1 VSYVKKIDLDEIKEL
16 NILNKLAQ
24 ALATSLDLNTIL
36 DVALDET
43 MRNLKVN
50 NGGIYLFDAATR
62 KLTLQVQHNLT
73 DAFIKAKS
81 VVGPGEGCTGTAF
94 NTREIF
100 SGFGTS
106 QKNFICLDAKAL
118 MGIDCLAAAPILFKN
133 QVIGVLE
140 LFAPVD
146 RKLKKHEIDL
156 LDSICSQIGV
166 AVANANSHEALKHA
180 LKSSRLLLEAS
191 ETIVS
196 SLKINEILERLIVLT
211 SELTHISRA
220 AIWLYQPENHK
231 LVLSHDFERLK
242 SGYELNL
249 KLNGPF
255 QQVLRKGEVL
265 LIDNF
270 ADSAPEFIELAEIFS
285 IKSLLA
291 IPIDIH
297 GAALGIMT
305 LDKPGI
311 KHSFSQPEIEMA
323 QGIARQ
329 AAIAIANA
337 KAFAA
342 QQAIAETLQQFF
354 MTLEKPK
361 FPEIELGVEYKSA
374 SVGALVGGD
383 FYDFINLGDSFA
395 FVVGDVSGK
404 GIEASTLTGIVKNT
418 LRALTFAGLTL
429 DEVMLKTNN
438 LIISQIGKNQFVTLF
453 FGLLHIE
460 TGNLQYC
467 NAGHPAALHYNA
479 KKNSIDHLAGS
490 NPPIGI
496 FVGQKYK
503 SRYTKLRP
511 HDYLLTYTDGVIE
524 ARHDQRLFGE
534 KKLERLFLK
543 YIDNKPQKI
552 ASNIFRDVDN
562 FNRHLLV
569 DDIAIVV
576 LGFKGAM

>member
-1 VSYVKKIDLDEIKEL
+1 MDKVKLDKVKEL

-43 MRNLKVN
+43 MSNLRVN
-50 NGGIYLFDAATR
+50 NGGIYLFNTETR

-94 NTREIF
+94 NTKKIF
-100 SGFGTS
+100 SGFNTP
-106 QKNFICLDAKAL
+106 QKNFICLDAKVL
-118 MGIDCLAAAPILFKN
+118 MGIDCLAAAPIIYKD

-146 RKLKKHEIDL
+146 RKLGRNELDL
-156 LDSICSQIGV
+156 LDSICSQVGV
-166 AVANANSHEALKHA
+166 AIANANSHQALKHA
-180 LKSSRLLLEAS
+180 LKSTRLLLEAS
-191 ETIVS
+191 ETLVS
-196 SLKINEILERLIVLT
+196 SLKLNEILKRLIHLT

-220 AIWLYQPENHK
+220 AIWLYHPKNHS
-231 LVLSHDFERLK
+231 LILSHDFESLN
-242 SGYELNL
+242 SGYALNL
-249 KLNGPF
+249 NAAGPL
-255 QQVLRKGEVL
+255 QKIIRKGKALKV
-265 LIDNF
+265 DDF
-270 ADSAPEFIELAEIFS
+270 SQSAKEFIELADRLAL
-285 IKSLLA
+285 KSLLA
-291 IPIDIH
+291 IPIVIR
-297 GAALGIMT
+297 GRTLGLMT

-311 KHSFSQPEIEMA
+311 KHSFSREEIAMA

-329 AAIAIANA
+329 AAIAIENANA
-337 KAFAA
+337 FKA
-342 QQAIAETLQQFF
+342 QQVIAETLQQSF

-383 FYDFINLGDSFA
+383 FYDFINLGNIFG
-395 FVVGDVSGK
+395 FIVGDVSGK

-418 LRALTFAGLTL
+418 LRALIFAGLTL

-438 LIISQIGKNQFVTLF
+438 LLITQIGRNQFVTLF
-453 FGLLHIE
+453 FGLLDIK

-467 NAGHPAALHYNA
+467 NAGHPAALHYSAA
-479 KKNSIDHLAGS
+479 KKSVAGLAGN

-496 FVGQKYK
+496 FADQKFK
-503 SRYTKLRP
+503 SRLRRLRP

-524 ARHDQRLFGE
+524 ARHDQKLFGE
-534 KKLERLFLK
+534 KRLERLFRK
-543 YIDNKPQKI
+543 YIVKDAQGI
-552 ASNIFRDVDN
+552 ATNLFKDVDK
-562 FNRHLLV
+562 FNRHLLL
-569 DDIAIVV
+569 DDIALVV
-576 LGFKGAM
+576 LKFKGEK